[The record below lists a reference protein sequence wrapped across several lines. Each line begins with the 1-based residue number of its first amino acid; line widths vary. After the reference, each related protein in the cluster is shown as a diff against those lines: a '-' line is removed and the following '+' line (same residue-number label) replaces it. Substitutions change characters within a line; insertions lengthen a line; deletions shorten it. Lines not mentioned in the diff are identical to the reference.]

1 MKRTAADWFV
11 EGLKQRG
18 VEWIATLCGHG
29 LDPLFDAARRAGLR
43 LIDVRNEQTAG
54 YIAEA
59 AGRLNKRP
67 GVCASSSGVAVPN
80 ALTGVMNAWF
90 DQAPM
95 LYISGSANLTHLG
108 AGCFQDCDQV
118 ALAAPVTK
126 YSRLIAVPNRVEQML
141 DEAWSAAIS
150 APCGPVHL
158 MFPMDIQRTEVEEE
172 NLFPSS
178 PAPDVDGTNPDRA
191 AEVMSALSSVAQ
203 PLIIAGSGV
212 YYSGEATPLL
222 DFAARHSVPVQTP
235 IWDRGIFDQPHES
248 FLGVI
253 GALTC
258 DPGLLAHADCIIL
271 AGAAADYRLQYLPPD
286 KTVLRLDRG
295 WHLLA
300 KAGLAPSFA
309 DWLAEARRLRKNF
322 GSRVRATG
330 ESQRIADR
338 THALD
343 IIQAIETSLPS
354 DATLIID
361 GGSIGQWAHHLLTE
375 RRYPGYWLTCGR
387 SGVVGY
393 GLGAAMAARL
403 SRPSSPVVLLSGDG
417 AFTFTVAELEC
428 AARQRLPFVILLADD
443 QKWGITHSGH
453 VKQFGCAIASELGP
467 IAFDTLAESLGA
479 KGVRIQY
486 AADIAPALESA
497 LAATDVT
504 LLHIPISGGNPGV

>member
-1 MKRTAADWFV
+1 MQRTAADWFV

-29 LDPLFDAARRAGLR
+29 LDPLFDSARRAGIR

-118 ALAAPVTK
+118 AIAAPVTK
-126 YSRLIAVPNRVEQML
+126 YSRLISTPNRVEHML
-141 DEAWSAAIS
+141 DEAWNAAMT
-150 APCGPVHL
+150 APHGPVHL
-158 MFPMDIQRTEVEEE
+158 MFPMDVQRAAVEESD
-172 NLFPSS
+172 LFVAG
-178 PAPDVDGTNPDRA
+178 PAPQSGGVDASQVGEVLA
-191 AEVMSALSSVAQ
+191 ALASAKR
-203 PLIIAGSGV
+203 PLLIAGSGV
-212 YYSGEATPLL
+212 YYAGEGAALL
-222 DFAARHSVPVQTP
+222 RFAARNSIPVQTP
-235 IWDRGIFDQPHES
+235 IWDRGICDQTNEA

-253 GALTC
+253 GSLTC
-258 DPGLLAHADCIIL
+258 DPGLLAMSDCVVL
-271 AGAAADYRLQYLPPD
+271 AGAAVDYRLQHLQHCG
-286 KTVLRLDRG
+286 KVLRLDRG
-295 WHLLA
+295 WELLA
-300 KAGLAPSFA
+300 DAELPAFS
-309 DWLAEARRLRKNF
+309 DWLAEARRVRTEFSAK
-322 GSRVRATG
+322 VRATG
-330 ESQRIADR
+330 ERQRMAGR

-343 IIQAIETSLPS
+343 IIDALQQAMPD

-403 SRPSSPVVLLSGDG
+403 SRPGKPVVLLSGDG

-428 AARQRLPFVILLADD
+428 AARQGLPFVILLADD

-453 VKQFGCAIASELGP
+453 LRQFGCAMASELGP
-467 IAFDTLAESLGA
+467 IAFDALARSLGA
-479 KGVRIQY
+479 QGVRIEHSSE
-486 AADIAPALESA
+486 IAEVLERSVKSGV
-497 LAATDVT
+497 VT
-504 LLHIPISGGNPGV
+504 LVHLPISGGNPGV

>member
-1 MKRTAADWFV
+1 MQRTAADWFA

-29 LDPLFDAARRAGLR
+29 LDPLFDATRRAGIR

-118 ALAAPVTK
+118 AVAAPVTK
-126 YSRLIAVPNRVEQML
+126 YSRMIAVPNRVEHML
-141 DEAWSAAIS
+141 DEAWNAAMS
-150 APCGPVHL
+150 APQGPAHL
-158 MFPMDIQRTEVEEE
+158 MFPMDVQRTAVEEHH
-172 NLFPSS
+172 LFACPPAAAPMGPDPS
-178 PAPDVDGTNPDRA
+178 RA
-191 AEVMSALSSVAQ
+191 AEVWSALSSAER

-212 YYSGEATPLL
+212 YYSGEAAALL
-222 DFAARHSVPVQTP
+222 RFAEHNGIPVQTP
-235 IWDRGIFDQPHES
+235 IWDRGICDRPHEC

-258 DPGLLAHADCIIL
+258 DPGLLAQSDCVVL
-271 AGAAADYRLQYLPPD
+271 AGAAVDYRLQHLQQAA
-286 KTVLRLDRG
+286 KVLRLDRG
-295 WHLLA
+295 WSLLA
-300 KAGLAPSFA
+300 EGELLREES
-309 DWLAEARRLRKNF
+309 WLEDARRLRGNF
-322 GSRVRATG
+322 SARVRETG
-330 ESQRIADR
+330 ERQRMTDR

-343 IIQAIETSLPS
+343 IIDALERALPG

-403 SRPSSPVVLLSGDG
+403 SRPDKPVVLLSGDG

-428 AARQRLPFVILLADD
+428 AARQGLPFVIVLADD

-467 IAFDTLAESLGA
+467 IAFDSLARSLGA
-479 KGVRIQY
+479 QGVRVDH
-486 AADIAPALESA
+486 ASGIAPAIEDGLKSG
-497 LAATDVT
+497 LVT
-504 LLHIPISGGNPGV
+504 LVHVPISGGNPGV

>member
-1 MKRTAADWFV
+1 MQRTAADWFA

-29 LDPLFDAARRAGLR
+29 LDPLFDAARRAGIR

-59 AGRLNKRP
+59 AGRLTKRP

-118 ALAAPVTK
+118 AVAAPVTK
-126 YSRLIAVPNRVEQML
+126 HSRMIAVPDRVEQML
-141 DEAWSAAIS
+141 DEAWSAAMA
-150 APCGPVHL
+150 APQGPVHL
-158 MFPMDIQRTEVEEE
+158 MFPMDVQRAVVEEE
-172 NLFPSS
+172 RLFGAAPAGS
-178 PAPDVDGTNPDRA
+178 PAGADAARA
-191 AEVMSALSSVAQ
+191 AEVWSALAAAER

-212 YYSGEATPLL
+212 YYSGEGAALL
-222 DFAARHSVPVQTP
+222 RFAERNAIPVQTP
-235 IWDRGIFDQPHES
+235 IWDRGICDRPHEC
-248 FLGVI
+248 FLGVV

-258 DPGLLAHADCIIL
+258 DPGLVAEADCIVL
-271 AGAAADYRLQYLPPD
+271 AGAAVDYRLGYLQRAGR
-286 KTVLRLDRG
+286 VLRLDRG
-295 WHLLA
+295 WGLLVEA
-300 KAGLAPSFA
+300 EMQLAGR
-309 DWLAEARRLRKNF
+309 WLGEARRMRQDF
-322 GSRVRATG
+322 SARVRATG
-330 ESQRIADR
+330 ERQRMADR

-343 IIQAIETSLPS
+343 IIDALERVLPE

-375 RRYPGYWLTCGR
+375 RRYPGHWLTCGR

-403 SRPSSPVVLLSGDG
+403 SRPGKPVVLLSGDG

-428 AARQRLPFVILLADD
+428 AARQGLPFVILLADD

-467 IAFDTLAESLGA
+467 IAFDALARSLGA
-479 KGVRIQY
+479 QGVRIED
-486 AADIAPALESA
+486 AGEIAGALEKGLESGV
-497 LAATDVT
+497 VT
-504 LLHIPISGGNPGV
+504 LVHIPISGGNPGI